1 MYNKNNF
8 AVGKVA
14 SKSTIKPEL
23 GCIAFYG
30 DRTVATDSFRLIEM
44 SATGKKL
51 DTPILYE
58 ADVIKKGVK
67 LKKGETITMMKE
79 IPVKASPWHGD
90 TYPQIDVVL
99 KDLERTEYVE
109 HFIQAEYLEEI
120 LNVMKNVDARYGKVT
135 LKVPKEQG
143 KPIVIVAVNTEEGKE
158 TQTARALVM
167 PWGKGR

>member
-51 DTPILYE
+51 ETPILYE

-67 LKKGETITMMKE
+67 LKKGETISMMKD

-90 TYPQIDVVL
+90 NYPQIDVVL
-99 KDLERTEYVE
+99 KTLDRAEYVE
-109 HFIQAEYLEEI
+109 HVIQAEYLEEI
-120 LNVMKNVDARYGKVT
+120 LNVLKHVDTRYGRVT
-135 LKVPKEQG
+135 LKVPVEQG
-143 KPIVIVAVNTEEGKE
+143 KAIVITAVNTTTGEER
-158 TQTARALVM
+158 QTARALLM
-167 PWGKGR
+167 PCVKGR